1 MFTGIIQKIGVVSS
15 VRNREQTKTLEIRFT
30 PWADKIKTGESIAV
44 EGVCLTV
51 KRIGQK
57 SFTADAISTTLKAT
71 TLRHLKTGSRVNLE
85 RSLKWGERLG
95 GHYVS
100 GHVDQVGKILDTR
113 KSGQSN
119 ILKIK
124 APQSIGKYLIPKG
137 SIAVDGI
144 SLTIQKLIPGGFETA
159 IIPHT
164 TRKTTIG
171 LKKAGDFVN
180 LEADRMVKRFLKGK
194 PQ

>member
-1 MFTGIIQKIGVVSS
+1 MFTGIIQKVGKITNIQNGKGVKSFS
-15 VRNREQTKTLEIRFT
+15 VQMK
-30 PWADKIKTGESIAV
+30 PWLDQVKIGESIAID
-44 EGVCLTV
+44 GVCLTV
-51 KRIGQK
+51 KQKNWK
-57 SFTADAISTTLKAT
+57 SFSVDAIPATLKMTTLKA
-71 TLRHLKTGSRVNLE
+71 LKIGSKVNLE

-100 GHVDQVGKILDTR
+100 GHVDHAGEIVAKKKNGK
-113 KSGQSN
+113 SS

-124 APQSIGKYLIPKG
+124 AARAVQKYLISKG

-144 SLTIQKLIPGGFETA
+144 SLTVQKLVPGGFETA

-164 TRKTTIG
+164 AKKTTIG

-180 LEADRMVKRFLKGK
+180 LEADLMIKRFLKGK
-194 PQ
+194 RK